1 MGLKEPPVVN
11 WDWDEVGMLLLA
23 VEMKGKHPQGWD

>member
-11 WDWDEVGMLLLA
+11 WDWDEVGMLLA